1 MDMVVSDSPE
11 IIDLCTPEMDNSEV
25 SMTPVVILSESAS
38 DNMAV
43 ERFPNLQHRL
53 AILPL
58 YPPCDS
64 KNQSHPLLTNI
75 PRM

>member
-1 MDMVVSDSPE
+1 MDRVVSDAPE

-25 SMTPVVILSESAS
+25 SMAPVVVLSETAS
-38 DNMAV
+38 DNRVV

-53 AILPL
+53 SILPL
-58 YPPCDS
+58 YPTCDS

-75 PRM
+75 PCM

>member
-1 MDMVVSDSPE
+1 MDMVVSDAPE

-25 SMTPVVILSESAS
+25 SMAPVGILSESAS
-38 DNMAV
+38 DTTVV

-53 AILPL
+53 SILPL
-58 YPPCDS
+58 YPTYDS